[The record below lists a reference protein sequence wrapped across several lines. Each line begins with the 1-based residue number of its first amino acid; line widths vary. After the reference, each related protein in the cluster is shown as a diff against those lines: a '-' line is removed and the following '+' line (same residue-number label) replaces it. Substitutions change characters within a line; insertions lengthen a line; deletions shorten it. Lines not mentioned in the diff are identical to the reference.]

1 MDKKEWLSVLKQ
13 RISHFMTRR
22 NQCLIFLFTIVMAVV
37 SIYAAVKDSFPQ
49 PVCITLYVFAA
60 AGFVC
65 TCTLW
70 IRAIVFFVKMVV
82 LPFTKHN
89 KIANTLIT
97 DTRLRTVVFTV
108 PGMGFNLIYAIF
120 NGVIGVTNHSAWY
133 GSLAA
138 YYILLC
144 VMRFLSVSYAR
155 KVYDGKI
162 PWGKV
167 HMGKNNSQKDED
179 SLEARAWRVY
189 KNCGVMLSVSSI
201 ALGGAVIM
209 LVLGEGGKSYPGL
222 MIYAVATYTFYKL
235 VMAITNMIK
244 ARKENSILL
253 MALRNISYADALVSL
268 LSLQTALFAA
278 FGQNSGA
285 MIPTMNAL
293 TGAGVCLMIFAV
305 GIYMVHKSKNIN
317 NRVKENRE

>member
-1 MDKKEWLSVLKQ
+1 MEKKEWLSVLKQ

-22 NQCLIFLFTIVMAVV
+22 NQCLIFLFTMVMAVV
-37 SIYAAVKDSFPQ
+37 SIYAAVMDFFPQ

-82 LPFTKHN
+82 MPFTKHN
-89 KIANTLIT
+89 QIANTLIT

-155 KVYDGKI
+155 KVYDGKT

-253 MALRNISYADALVSL
+253 ITLRNISYADALVSL

-278 FGQNSGA
+278 FGQDSGA

>member
-1 MDKKEWLSVLKQ
+1 MEKKEWLSVLKQ

-89 KIANTLIT
+89 QIANTLIT

-155 KVYDGKI
+155 KVYDGKT

>member
-1 MDKKEWLSVLKQ
+1 MEKKEWLSVLKQ

-22 NQCLIFLFTIVMAVV
+22 NQCLIFLFTMVMAVV
-37 SIYAAVKDSFPQ
+37 SIFAAVMDFFPQ

-82 LPFTKHN
+82 MPFTKHN
-89 KIANTLIT
+89 QIANTLIT

-155 KVYDGKI
+155 KVYDGKT

-253 MALRNISYADALVSL
+253 ITLRNISYADALVSL

-278 FGQNSGA
+278 FGQDSGA

>member
-70 IRAIVFFVKMVV
+70 IRAIGFFVKMVV

-89 KIANTLIT
+89 QIANTLIT

>member
-1 MDKKEWLSVLKQ
+1 MEKKEWLSVLKQ
-13 RISHFMTRR
+13 HISHFMTRR
-22 NQCLIFLFTIVMAVV
+22 NQCLIFLFTIVMAAA
-37 SIYAAVKDSFPQ
+37 SIYAAVMNSFQQ
-49 PVCITLYVFAA
+49 PVCITLYVL
-60 AGFVC
+60 AGMGFIC

-70 IRAIVFFVKMVV
+70 TRAIVFFVKMVV

-89 KIANTLIT
+89 RIANTLIT
-97 DTRLRTVVFTV
+97 DTGLRTVVFMV
-108 PGMGFNLIYAIF
+108 PGMGVNLIYAIF

-144 VMRFLSVSYAR
+144 VMRFVSVSYAR
-155 KVYDGKI
+155 KVYDGK
-162 PWGKV
+162 V
-167 HMGKNNSQKDED
+167 HIGKNNRQKNEYG
-179 SLEARAWRVY
+179 LEARAWRVY
-189 KNCGVMLSVSSI
+189 RNCGVMLSVSSI

-244 ARKENSILL
+244 VGKENAILL
-253 MALRNISYADALVSL
+253 ITFRNISYADALVSL

-278 FGQNSGA
+278 FGQNSEA
-285 MIPTMNAL
+285 IIPIFNAL
-293 TGAGVCLMIFAV
+293 TGAGVCLMILAL
-305 GIYMVHKSKNIN
+305 GIYMVHKSKIN
-317 NRVKENRE
+317 NGVKEKKE

>member
-89 KIANTLIT
+89 QIANTLIT